1 MNHCVALHSGQD
13 EEAKLRFMIQK
24 IVWFWVLF
32 LAGLANAQSAGN
44 ADEALNGRL
53 AMAADNRG
61 QLEDALRRVPA
72 EQAHALHFLIE
83 NMPEADLRN
92 LDADFLLEHIALA
105 FRSRQEANWGADI
118 PVDIFL
124 NEVLPYANVNEK
136 RDDVRRELRDR
147 FWPSVKHLESP
158 ALAAAVLNQQLFKEL
173 NVQYST
179 KRRRADQGPRVD
191 GIGTRILYRFV
202 HSAD

>member
-1 MNHCVALHSGQD
+1 MLT
-13 EEAKLRFMIQK
+13 
-24 IVWFWVLF
+24 
-32 LAGLANAQSAGN
+32 
-44 ADEALNGRL
+44 
-53 AMAADNRG
+53 
-61 QLEDALRRVPA
+61 
-72 EQAHALHFLIE
+72 
-83 NMPEADLRN
+83 
-92 LDADFLLEHIALA
+92 
-105 FRSRQEANWGADI
+105 
-118 PVDIFL
+118 
-124 NEVLPYANVNEK
+124 EK

-179 KRRRADQGPRVD
+179 KRRRADQGPGESD